1 MTYRPS
7 IISNRDFPELVLWDT
22 GSNQHIRIPLT
33 RQKLWSLIKQA
44 HEAHAQMSD
53 TIDRGDQLGADS

>member
-1 MTYRPS
+1 MNYRPS

-22 GSNQHIRIPLT
+22 GSNEHIRIPLT
-33 RQKLWSLIKQA
+33 REKLWSLTKQA

-53 TIDRGDQLGADS
+53 TIDSDPQLGADS